1 MIFTSEANV
10 LVVDD
15 VEAIRNFLRMVLG
28 KSGFKNVD
36 VAKDGD
42 EVIQKS
48 REKNYDLV
56 FLDINMPGPDG
67 LCILRWIRAKFPKT
81 KVIMCS
87 SNHSTEIVEEAEGL
101 GATGFVRKPVVIKEF
116 LSLLDNLQLD
126 VAS

>member
-126 VAS
+126 VAN